1 VPGGRTGKHKGKI
14 LACLCVFGVLSVE
27 SAPRAQL
34 LVGVETAR
42 DRFTYHFDNPSSADT
57 PFLVP
62 HFFEQRYVA
71 DNVWLVG
78 TARYVAG
85 VRWETSG
92 GVTRQRTSTGD
103 DYDTFFDPDG
113 TVIVSGTSGGISI
126 RSFQFSQRA
135 EIARPS
141 ALKLVAGYRLRVD
154 RSDFQ
159 LGHKTVTR
167 NGVLV
172 TATDVTTRETT
183 TSQMHEVF
191 VGGVL
196 ARDLAPG
203 WTLSIDGEVAPTTIG
218 RLLVQLPDKYPGEDL
233 VFLAKV
239 AAASARATLARRV
252 DRWLIEISVDAG
264 HTWSYRSD
272 AALNRDRLGAGLKL
286 GWFW

>member
-1 VPGGRTGKHKGKI
+1 MKTGFF
-14 LACLCVFGVLSVE
+14 LCVLCLLCVPCASLD
-27 SAPRAQL
+27 AQITIGL
-34 LVGVETAR
+34 EADR

-71 DNVWLVG
+71 DNVWLVA

-92 GVTRQRTSTGD
+92 GVTPERMSTGD

-126 RSFQFSQRA
+126 RSFRFSQQA
-135 EIARPS
+135 AIARPG
-141 ALKLVAGYRLRVD
+141 ALRLVAGYRLRVD

-172 TATDVTTRETT
+172 DATDVTTRETT
-183 TSQMHEVF
+183 VSQMHEVF
-191 VGGVL
+191 VGAVL
-196 ARDLAPG
+196 AHDLAPG
-203 WTLSIDGEVAPTTIG
+203 WTLSIEGEAAPTTIG
-218 RLLVQLPDKYPGEDL
+218 RLLVQLPDKYPGQDL
-233 VFLAKV
+233 VFV
-239 AAASARATLARRV
+239 ATVASANAHATLARRV

-264 HTWSYRSD
+264 RTWSYQSD
-272 AALNRDRLGAGLKL
+272 AALDRDRLGAGLKL